1 MRSRT
6 LTGVATAAL
15 GAVVVAGAG
24 PALAQTVLTQ
34 GSALSAPA
42 GACSLT
48 IVDDTTA
55 YTAAH
60 CGAGQWQ
67 VGSPVLDAEGVEI
80 GAVSALPGASGV
92 DVVRVALADDVE
104 VVGDWSTRPAGDV
117 QVGETVY
124 THGSSVPLGAPNSLS
139 HTQTFDAA
147 EVCDD
152 AYADQ
157 VALDVASTHPGDSGG
172 AVYDAQQRVVGVISG
187 VAPVTFDAEGNVVG
201 CDAQALSSIM
211 VPVESLDA
219 VGTEAAAPAV
229 EPAEAEWTTTPPIAD
244 VAGPVADEDLP
255 TGGEPVVDESELTEF
270 TAAEQ
275 EAIAAELKARAEAE
289 AAAEAEAETVAT
301 DAPAAETVAPAGV
314 EDVVAAPAEGVA
326 YGTQVMAETSQG
338 GFASVT
344 VTAYDADGT
353 VLGVDGL
360 DLTGEYRAWMP
371 VPAEVP
377 AGGSV
382 VVTVVDAAGVATD
395 TDVTLGGRLIG

>member
-1 MRSRT
+1 M
-6 LTGVATAAL
+6 TGVATAAL

-24 PALAQTVLTQ
+24 PALAQTVITQ

-48 IVDDTTA
+48 IVDDATA

-67 VGSPVLDAEGVEI
+67 VGSPVLDAEGVQI
-80 GAVSALPGASGV
+80 GTVSGLPGTSGV
-92 DVVRVALADDVE
+92 DAVRVALAEDVE
-104 VVGDWSTRPAGDV
+104 VVGEWSTRPAASV
-117 QVGETVY
+117 EVGETVF

-147 EVCDD
+147 TVCDD
-152 AYADQ
+152 AYSDQ
-157 VALDVASTHPGDSGG
+157 MALDVASTYPGDSGG
-172 AVYDAQQRVVGVISG
+172 AVYDVQQRVVGVISG
-187 VAPVTFDAEGNVVG
+187 VAPVTFDEEGNVVG
-201 CDAQALSSIM
+201 CDAQSLSSIM

-219 VGTEAAAPAV
+219 VGQETAAPAAV
-229 EPAEAEWTTTPPIAD
+229 EPAVAEAPATEVTETPAIAD

-255 TGGEPVVDESELTEF
+255 TGGEPAVDESELTEF
-270 TAAEQ
+270 TPAEE
-275 EAIAAELKARAEAE
+275 EAIRAELIERAEAE
-289 AAAEAEAETVAT
+289 AVAAGT
-301 DAPAAETVAPAGV
+301 

-382 VVTVVDAAGVATD
+382 VVTVVDAAGDATD
-395 TDVTLGGRLIG
+395 TQVTLGGQLIG